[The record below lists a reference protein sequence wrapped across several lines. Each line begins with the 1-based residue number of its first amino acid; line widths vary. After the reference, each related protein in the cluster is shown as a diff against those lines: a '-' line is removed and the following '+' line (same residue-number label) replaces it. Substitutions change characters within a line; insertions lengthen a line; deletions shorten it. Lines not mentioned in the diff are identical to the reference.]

1 MRLALTI
8 LLITMGVSALALSG
22 WINASAGMAAGA
34 TADAGL
40 QLAAL
45 FVLIDLSKV
54 GLLTAATLLLAER
67 ARSFAMGLAAA
78 GVVLAVLSFA
88 NVSGRVAHL
97 RASEASLV
105 TTQAA
110 LAIDARE
117 ELARLTSRLTKL
129 DSVAPE
135 ASLLAQIEILK
146 TDRRWQSTAAC
157 TDATLTESRRF
168 CAEYQARQAELAQ
181 SREAQ
186 RLERALE
193 LLRGTVS
200 ERGARAG
207 VVEGDWI
214 TGFVT
219 RLSGLGD
226 TLVRDVYALL
236 AALGIELVAALSFP
250 AAVRLALGLPGRA
263 TEKAQ
268 DGQEH
273 TPAANGAAA
282 PQATPEAVSGSRRP
296 IGDLA
301 LFAEACL
308 DSSPGAWIK
317 LRDVYTAYVAWC
329 DKTHHQPLPDIAFRR
344 VFIQLCDAVGYR
356 VASRGGGARLGN
368 VGFRRQAA
376 TLIWP

>member
-1 MRLALTI
+1 MRPALTI

-22 WINASAGMAAGA
+22 WINASAGMAGVT

-67 ARSFAMGLAAA
+67 ARWFAVGLAAA
-78 GVVLAVLSFA
+78 GVVLVVLSFA

-97 RASEASLV
+97 RASEASVV
-105 TTQAA
+105 TTQAT
-110 LAIDARE
+110 LATDARE
-117 ELARLTSRLTKL
+117 EFARLKSRLTKL
-129 DSVAPE
+129 DSVAPQ

-157 TDATLTESRRF
+157 TDATLTESRLY
-168 CAEYQARQAELAQ
+168 CADYQARQAELAQ
-181 SREAQ
+181 SREVQ
-186 RLERALE
+186 RLESALE
-193 LLRGTVS
+193 FLRGTVS
-200 ERGARAG
+200 ETGARAG

-226 TLVRDVYALL
+226 TFVRDVYALL

-250 AAVRLALGLPGRA
+250 AAARLSLGMPRKA
-263 TEKAQ
+263 SEKAQ
-268 DGQEH
+268 DRQEQAP
-273 TPAANGAAA
+273 TPKVPAAAR
-282 PQATPEAVSGSRRP
+282 ATPEAVSGSKRP

-301 LFAEACL
+301 LFADACL
-308 DSSPGAWIK
+308 DNSPGTSIM

-329 DKTHHQPLPDIAFRR
+329 DKTNHQPLPDIAFRR

-356 VASRGGGARLGN
+356 VASRGASVRLGD

-376 TLIWP
+376 